1 MYTPSDIK
9 NSARKINDKRN
20 DLRIKESGLKSDVRD
35 LKSWWMGKGSISFIQ
50 GYNET
55 EVEINRL
62 YAEISNLESALK
74 GLASAVERA
83 DDERRRE
90 AERIRLEELRR
101 KSSQAKK

>member
-1 MYTPSDIK
+1 MYTPSEIK
-9 NSARKINDKRN
+9 NSAKKINDKRN

-35 LKSWWMGKGSISFIQ
+35 LKSWWMGIGAKSFIQ
-50 GYNET
+50 GYNDA

-62 YAEISNLESALK
+62 YAEINNLECTLN

-90 AERIRLEELRR
+90 AERRRLEELRR
-101 KSSQAKK
+101 NSSQSKK